1 MTQPAPPP
9 VTHSA
14 SEALHSSATG
24 WVVMGVSGSGK
35 SSLGQQ
41 LAAALQVPF
50 IEGDQFHSE
59 ANIARMRNGI
69 ALGDAERADWLQAL
83 SDEIGRAR
91 QQHGGYVLSCSALKR
106 AYRDRL
112 RQADPALRFAHLHG
126 EAALLAQRMAGRN
139 AHFMPPALL
148 ASQLAALQPLQADEA
163 GLVLDIRH
171 SSAELLANILRQTG
185 AQN

>member
-1 MTQPAPPP
+1 MNQS
-9 VTHSA
+9 VA
-14 SEALHSSATG
+14 SS

-35 SSLGQQ
+35 SSVGQQ
-41 LAAALQVPF
+41 LAQALQCPF
-50 IEGDQFHSE
+50 IEGDAFHSP
-59 ANIARMRNGI
+59 ANIARMSSGI
-69 ALGDAERADWLQAL
+69 ALSDADRADWLEAL
-83 SDEIGRAR
+83 GDEIRRVR

-139 AHFMPPALL
+139 AHFMPPSLL
-148 ASQLAALQPLQADEA
+148 ASQLAALQPLEADEA

-171 SSAELLANILRQTG
+171 STEQLVQAILMQSG
-185 AQN
+185 AASP

>member
-1 MTQPAPPP
+1 MTLAKLPPDP
-9 VTHSA
+9 THA
-14 SEALHSSATG
+14 SSDVRGRANG

-59 ANIARMRNGI
+59 ENIARMRNGI
-69 ALGDAERADWLQAL
+69 ALGDAERADWLQTLAG
-83 SDEIGRAR
+83 EIGRAR

-106 AYRDRL
+106 SYRDRL
-112 RQADPALRFAHLHG
+112 RQGDPALRLAHLHG
-126 EAALLAQRMAGRN
+126 DTALLAQRMAGRN

-148 ASQLAALQPLQADEA
+148 ASQLAALQALQADEA

-171 SSAELLANILRQTG
+171 SSAEILASILRY
-185 AQN
+185 